1 MERIEIYKKVEE
13 KAKAFAEQ
21 YVKNGFSKN
30 DYEGKEEVIKQT
42 KNKIVNNWLK
52 GAEEALNQ
60 INLTESEDYSTTLNV
75 RLDIVVNGAIFTDLI
90 CDDQY
95 LGREVFCNESNEDV
109 AIYYGLGGWL
119 YTELNKRD
127 LTGKNIELS
136 IKVKEV

>member
-60 INLTESEDYSTTLNV
+60 ISLTESEDYSATLNV
-75 RLDIVVNGAIFTDLI
+75 RLELASNGAIFTDLD
-90 CDDQY
+90 CEDKY
-95 LGREVFCNESNEDV
+95 LSREVFDNKEEDDE
-109 AIYYGLGGWL
+109 AIFKGLGGWL
-119 YTELNKRD
+119 YTELENKG
-127 LTGKNIELS
+127 LAGKNIELS
-136 IKVKEV
+136 IKVKEI

>member
-52 GAEEALNQ
+52 GAEEALDQ
-60 INLTESEDYSTTLNV
+60 ISFIESENYSATLNV
-75 RLDIVVNGAIFTDLI
+75 RLELVSNGAIFVDLI
-90 CDDQY
+90 CDDKY
-95 LGREVFCNESNEDV
+95 LGRELFFNKSNDDV
-109 AIYYGLGGWL
+109 AIYERLGGWL

-127 LTGKNIELS
+127 LTGKDIELS
-136 IKVKEV
+136 IKVKEI

>member
-13 KAKAFAEQ
+13 KAKAFADQ

-60 INLTESEDYSTTLNV
+60 ISLTESEDYSATLNV
-75 RLDIVVNGAIFTDLI
+75 RLELASNGAIFTDLD
-90 CDDQY
+90 CEDKY
-95 LGREVFCNESNEDV
+95 LGTEVFLNEREEDV
-109 AIYYGLGGWL
+109 AIYEELGGWL
-119 YTELNKRD
+119 YTELEHRGFV
-127 LTGKNIELS
+127 GKNIELS
-136 IKVKEV
+136 IKVKEI

>member
-60 INLTESEDYSTTLNV
+60 ISFIESEDYSATLNV
-75 RLDIVVNGAIFTDLI
+75 RLELVSNGAVFTDLN
-90 CDDQY
+90 CDDKY
-95 LGREVFCNESNEDV
+95 LGTEVFFNESDEDV
-109 AIYYGLGGWL
+109 AIYEELGGWL
-119 YTELNKRD
+119 YTELENKG
-127 LTGKNIELS
+127 LAGKNIELS
-136 IKVKEV
+136 IEVKEV